1 MPKIKPT
8 ILGNLKGMILT
19 SENTLILKSRKY
31 PNGGKFL
38 ITGTERTIKGWS
50 HQLTDVQT
58 GKRVVK
64 DDGDDWFDVADIE
77 KMKIKKGI

>member
-8 ILGNLKGMILT
+8 IIGNLKGMILT

-31 PNGGKFL
+31 PNGGRFL
-38 ITGTERTIKGWS
+38 ITGTKRTIKGWS

-58 GKRVVK
+58 GERIKKK
-64 DDGDDWFDVADIE
+64 DSNDSLWISEIE
-77 KMKIKKGI
+77 INKMKL

>member
-8 ILGNLKGMILT
+8 ILGNLNGMILT
-19 SENTLILKSRKY
+19 TENTLLLRTKNY

-38 ITGTERTIKGWS
+38 ITGTKKAAKGWCS
-50 HQLTDVQT
+50 QLTDIQT

-64 DDGDDWFDVADIE
+64 VGEIDSHWFLDEEI
-77 KMKIKKGI
+77 KKIKIN